1 MNTRCIMQQLAAAEA
16 GWKVGP
22 RSQLHWG
29 WTWGPHDNI
38 ACCYKLGCPC
48 LHLRPTEIH
57 PSLSQFVLNFASLRC
72 PAQSPSPKP
81 AWRRDS
87 WTSSSRRS
95 SSCRRT
101 TPWASSVAPRCAGS
115 GVASSSLR
123 PPCSSATSPTSDTAA
138 ATARASSP
146 PPCAS
151 SHIAPSTAI
160 PPRRCALCSRPG
172 RLAPHHGR
180 AAGTSSA
187 ADGPWAA
194 RCVPMEHGY
203 ALRHRARRVRSRP
216 LQPWSL
222 PGCHPGLLT
231 PRYYAFTS
239 NLIFRGGYGPPSPL
253 MGVQLVLMLG
263 TWSGLL
269 LMPDRE
275 LWGTISQ
282 HKLWLGSSYQKSTGS
297 SMGFHNGW
305 ERWVGIS
312 SDCKL
317 RILP

>member
-115 GVASSSLR
+115 GVASSSFQASAVGSPSTTTPPLLLGNLTNVRYRGRDCARFVPTTMCFIPHRSEYRNPSSPMR
-123 PPCSSATSPTSDTAA
+123 PMFQTWTSGSPPRTSSGYFQRCRWPMSCKMRSDGTRLCFAPSRKASAITSTAA
-138 ATARASSP
+138 MVPSWLSS
-146 PPCAS
+146 
-151 SHIAPSTAI
+151 
-160 PPRRCALCSRPG
+160 
-172 RLAPHHGR
+172 
-180 AAGTSSA
+180 
-187 ADGPWAA
+187 W
-194 RCVPMEHGY
+194 
-203 ALRHRARRVRSRP
+203 
-216 LQPWSL
+216 
-222 PGCHPGLLT
+222 T
-231 PRYYAFTS
+231 PNTE
-239 NLIFRGGYGPPSPL
+239 
-253 MGVQLVLMLG
+253 V
-263 TWSGLL
+263 
-269 LMPDRE
+269 
-275 LWGTISQ
+275 
-282 HKLWLGSSYQKSTGS
+282 
-297 SMGFHNGW
+297 
-305 ERWVGIS
+305 
-312 SDCKL
+312 L
-317 RILP
+317 RIHV